1 MKGDQ
6 VAPTE
11 PNHAQAGVELSN
23 DQAQEMLMTL
33 ASSRQSSSEAKGLVI
48 PSDQSRSGNRLK
60 HSSNMT
66 EGKVIQ
72 ITVQVN
78 HTAHNRL

>member
-11 PNHAQAGVELSN
+11 PSHAQAGAEQSN
-23 DQAQEMLMTL
+23 DQAQEMQVTL
-33 ASSRQSSSEAKGLVI
+33 ASSHQSTSEAKGLVI

-60 HSSNMT
+60 HSSNLRKSK
-66 EGKVIQ
+66 EIQ
-72 ITVQVN
+72 ITAQLQLL
-78 HTAHNRL
+78 HPT